1 MKRIVCDNGHGGADR
16 RSERTFMSGVLTLS
30 LSTIIVKIIGLV
42 YKIPLLS
49 VLGAEGMGY
58 FNSAYEIYA
67 LLCGISTSGL
77 PIAVSMLISSAREM
91 GDSARVGRVFR
102 TSSAL
107 LVTKGVLVSGGLA
120 VFAAPVAK
128 AVGNTDAYLAILAI
142 SPALLFSCVSGAVR
156 GYFQGCRNMTPT
168 AVCQLLEAVGKLA
181 FGVAFAALAVS
192 MGMSIPTA
200 AALAVLG
207 VSVGSMAAA
216 VFLVIRKRVETGGS
230 MKTESR
236 RRAGGHC
243 VLELLKISLPITL
256 GSALM
261 GSTRIIDMALI
272 MRRLGDIG
280 VSSARANV
288 VYGSYTTLA
297 MPIYSLI
304 PAFIPPITESLIPRL
319 SAAVQSGEADEQG
332 RAVSNSMRLTVFLAV
347 PASMGIALYSEQIL
361 RILFGDQSEAIAIAA
376 PLLSVLGASVLFSC
390 MITTTT
396 AILQSYRRVII
407 PILSLAAGAAVKAVS
422 AYFLIGDPDIGT
434 MGAPIST
441 LLFNITVLVFNLGA
455 IYKIV
460 PRSSAVLRQLP
471 KPFFAALVAML
482 ASYAVYLPL
491 SNMTESNL
499 LSFGAAL
506 ATAVTVYFLLA
517 VLLGVV
523 NKDDIAVF
531 GRGKNT
537 E

>member
-1 MKRIVCDNGHGGADR
+1 MRRCFGLKRIVCDNGHGGADR

-168 AVCQLLEAVGKLA
+168 AVGKLA